1 MTGGRAADELPPWRR
16 RLDGFARGLER
27 LLDLLLGCMLL
38 VLVSTLV
45 YQVFGRYVLDKA
57 PGWSEELAR
66 FLIVWITL
74 LGSARVLRQ
83 NGHIAVSVLVD
94 VLPPAAKGVLLAV
107 RDLAVL
113 FAVYILVAYG
123 LDFALLFGR
132 QLSPAFEVPMTVPYS
147 ALPIGG
153 ALIGLMVV
161 LARLTRSPYARGDYM
176 PVADT

>member
-1 MTGGRAADELPPWRR
+1 MAERRAASELPPLRR
-16 RLDGFARGLER
+16 QLDGFARGLER
-27 LLDLLLGCMLL
+27 LLDLLLGVMLL

-66 FLIVWITL
+66 FLIVWIAL
-74 LGSARVLRQ
+74 VGSARVLRQ

-94 VLPPAAKGVLLAV
+94 ALPRGVKGLVLAI

-132 QLSPAFEVPMTVPYS
+132 QLSPAFEVPMTLPYS
-147 ALPIGG
+147 ALPVGG

-176 PVADT
+176 PVAEG